1 MIDLK
6 KILVPV
12 DFSDHSRNALT
23 YASEF
28 AQRFQAEV
36 HLLHVLQD
44 LVAIVPE
51 PGMAFPMPG
60 DYLKDLRDGSKR
72 AMAELAKAAG
82 ANAKI
87 VQEIR
92 EGPPFL
98 EIIRY
103 AQEADV
109 DLIVMG
115 THGRTGLLRML
126 MGSVAELVVRRAP
139 CAVLTVGQPEAAPTT
154 AEKL

>member
-6 KILVPV
+6 KILVPT
-12 DFSDHSRNALT
+12 DFSEHGRHALS
-23 YASEF
+23 YGAEL
-28 AQRFQAEV
+28 AQKFGAEL

-44 LVAIVPE
+44 LVAMVPE

-60 DYLKDLRDGSKR
+60 DYLKDLREGSQR
-72 AMAELAKAAG
+72 ALTELAKKEVPEG
-82 ANAKI
+82 LSI

-103 AQEADV
+103 AKENDV
-109 DLIVMG
+109 DLMVLG
-115 THGRTGLLRML
+115 THGRSGLAHALL
-126 MGSVAELVVRRAP
+126 GSVAEKVVRKAP
-139 CAVLTVGQPEAAPTT
+139 CPVLTVRDPEHEFIKP
-154 AEKL
+154 